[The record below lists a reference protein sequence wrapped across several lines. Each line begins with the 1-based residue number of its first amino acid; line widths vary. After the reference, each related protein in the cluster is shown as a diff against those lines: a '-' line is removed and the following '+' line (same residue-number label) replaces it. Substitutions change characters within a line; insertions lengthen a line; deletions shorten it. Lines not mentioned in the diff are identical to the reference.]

1 MFYFYRCGN
10 KAYCLVVVVVVFMLV
25 WAFHHVYIANRL
37 RFVSF
42 LGVCH
47 PRSLLCHTRSKVLSL
62 GQHLKHTFPYSLK
75 IGRVQQQNTCV
86 FSGWT
91 GSGLKSGNVLTNE
104 GVKDAWR
111 QILTDLRRGDNSF
124 SQIGRD
130 FLTISRPSCLHHS
143 LSQECAHTFM
153 FTPTET
159 CKHKKWRTN
168 TGSVFTLKEDA
179 ETWGQAQNNNYTYK
193 KIISLLIVF
202 SKTECDEAMEENI
215 NRIYCDHVNM

>member
-1 MFYFYRCGN
+1 MLHWESYRS
-10 KAYCLVVVVVVFMLV
+10 
-25 WAFHHVYIANRL
+25 
-37 RFVSF
+37 VSSCPDYQLLEF
-42 LGVCH
+42 FSGVCH

-130 FLTISRPSCLHHS
+130 FLTISRPSCLFAIHFLRS
-143 LSQECAHTFM
+143 VLTLSCSHQQ
-153 FTPTET
+153 
-159 CKHKKWRTN
+159 KHAN
-168 TGSVFTLKEDA
+168 TKNEEQIQV
-179 ETWGQAQNNNYTYK
+179 Q
-193 KIISLLIVF
+193 F
-202 SKTECDEAMEENI
+202 S
-215 NRIYCDHVNM
+215 H